1 MEQQETLQKQKRV
14 LQAAI
19 EASSK
24 RYEAQLVDKKKEYEQ
39 MQYAKARMVHGYN
52 EKI

>member
-1 MEQQETLQKQKRV
+1 MEQQESLQKQKRV

-24 RYEAQLVDKKKEYEQ
+24 RYEAQLVDKTSFCELLP
-39 MQYAKARMVHGYN
+39 N
-52 EKI
+52 